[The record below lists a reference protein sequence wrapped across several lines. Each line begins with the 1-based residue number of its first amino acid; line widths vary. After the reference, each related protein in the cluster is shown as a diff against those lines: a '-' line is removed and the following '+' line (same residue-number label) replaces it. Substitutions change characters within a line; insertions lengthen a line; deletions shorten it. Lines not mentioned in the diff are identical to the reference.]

1 MKKKNVVLAVTGSI
15 AAYKACDLI
24 RALQKLGFLVT
35 VIMTKEAKEFVTA
48 LTFKELSKNKVYEGM
63 FDKDADFDIEHISLA
78 EKADLIL
85 IAPATANIIG
95 KIANGICDDLLS
107 CTVMATKKP
116 VLIASAMNENM
127 YTNRIVQANIN
138 KLKSLGYKFV
148 QPRRGEL
155 ACGRVGW
162 GCLAETEVIVK
173 EAKKCLGR

>member
-1 MKKKNVVLAVTGSI
+1 MRKKNIILAVTGSI

-24 RALQKLGFLVT
+24 RAFQKIGFLVT
-35 VIMTKEAKEFVTA
+35 VVMTKEAKEFITA
-48 LTFKELSKNKVYEGM
+48 LTLKELSKNKVYEDM
-63 FDKDADFDIEHISLA
+63 FDKGADFDIEHISLA

-107 CTVMATKKP
+107 CVVTATKKP
-116 VLIASAMNENM
+116 VLIAPAMNENM
-127 YTNRIVQANIN
+127 YTNRIVQGNIN

-155 ACGRVGW
+155 ACGKIGW
-162 GCLAETEVIVK
+162 GCLADTEVIV
-173 EAKKCLGR
+173 EATKKCLVR